1 MAFRANVSAM
11 DGWNY
16 MECAP
21 RALENSRGYA
31 HHRGSQTKSEHMQS
45 ISKKKWSTTS
55 QMKAI
60 QRKVVSRLVSLWNH
74 VALMCDLYQNYI
86 WRCVCQLLYV
96 LTFVLNGFVD
106 NAEESYNVEVDAE
119 VAI

>member
-1 MAFRANVSAM
+1 MRTTEA
-11 DGWNY
+11 
-16 MECAP
+16 
-21 RALENSRGYA
+21 
-31 HHRGSQTKSEHMQS
+31 SQTKSEHMQS

-60 QRKVVSRLVSLWNH
+60 QREVVSRLVSLWNH
-74 VALMCDLYQNYI
+74 VALVCDLYQNYI
-86 WRCVCQLLYV
+86 WRCVCRLLYV

-106 NAEESYNVEVDAE
+106 NVEESYNVEVDAE